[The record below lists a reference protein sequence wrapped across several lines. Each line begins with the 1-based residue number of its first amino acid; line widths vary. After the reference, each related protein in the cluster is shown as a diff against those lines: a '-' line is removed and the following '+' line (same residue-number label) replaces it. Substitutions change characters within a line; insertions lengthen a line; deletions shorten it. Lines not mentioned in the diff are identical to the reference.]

1 MAHDSLG
8 DSLNCTFHNF
18 MTTPLSSAVEI
29 RLDTISLITDSVYIV
44 HSISDILNVDIYR
57 VKVVDS
63 YYLLD
68 KAWSQTT
75 TNQNQLLYRNLIVVS
90 PSSID
95 DTVSPLELVT

>member
-8 DSLNCTFHNF
+8 DSANWTFHSF
-18 MTTPLSSAVEI
+18 MTAPLSSAVQI
-29 RLDTISLITDSVYIV
+29 RLDTISLVKDSVYIV
-44 HSISDILNVDIYR
+44 HRISEILNIDIHR

-63 YYLLD
+63 YILKD

-75 TNQNQLLYRNLIVVS
+75 NAHNPLLYRNLIVIS

-95 DTVSPLELVT
+95 DTVSPL